1 MSSYLLDTAQE
12 AIDSQDLTD
21 SEVAHKTCESTR
33 VLEDRVIAL
42 AQDHRRLN
50 RVVERKSAIDAEMAD
65 FRTNERFEDWFMI
78 SGLEK
83 IPSEL
88 VGKEWQDAAVQNV
101 QVLDIRLL
109 MGKEL
114 PIVVVQNATKRI
126 PNAEVTYSVRMVSLA
141 NAKAIRNKF
150 GSYFIG
156 GGGVKRRPSGL
167 RHISIQNRVTPE
179 TRTRVSV
186 LKLLASRYRDS
197 NPGSRVKVISYEPRP
212 VMKITPAPSAS
223 DRRTRVYTYVEAVKK
238 FPTNFTPEELQSCA
252 GSI

>member
-1 MSSYLLDTAQE
+1 
-12 AIDSQDLTD
+12 
-21 SEVAHKTCESTR
+21 
-33 VLEDRVIAL
+33 
-42 AQDHRRLN
+42 
-50 RVVERKSAIDAEMAD
+50 
-65 FRTNERFEDWFMI
+65 MI

-141 NAKAIRNKF
+141 NAKAIRNK
-150 GSYFIG
+150 SYFIG

-167 RHISIQNRVTPE
+167 RHISIQNRMTPE

-252 GSI
+252 GSIQS